1 MEIDELD
8 KMTNKELVAYW
19 NILQFNGRCIQVGDT
34 DKNARHTQLVDELLT
49 KRSIPHQMGKLTTPV

>member
-34 DKNARHTQLVDELLT
+34 DKNVRHTQLVDELLT
-49 KRSIPHQMGKLTTPV
+49 KRSIPHQMGKRTTPV